1 MAKVLRF
8 KDVNSDVDRRMK
20 EFEKMRTKL
29 KLEMKKS
36 ATNEI
41 PLKNNK
47 GILKSISTFFSDSSP
62 VAGKIDERKYNSIQ
76 KKLNNINYKRI
87 NAP

>member
-47 GILKSISTFFSDSSP
+47 GILKSISTFFSDSSSVP
-62 VAGKIDERKYNSIQ
+62 GKIDERKYNSI
-76 KKLNNINYKRI
+76 
-87 NAP
+87 